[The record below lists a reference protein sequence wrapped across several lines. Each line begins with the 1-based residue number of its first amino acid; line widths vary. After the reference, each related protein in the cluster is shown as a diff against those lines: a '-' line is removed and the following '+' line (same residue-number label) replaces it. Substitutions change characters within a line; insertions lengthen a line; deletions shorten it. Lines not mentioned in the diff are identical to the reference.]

1 MKEVGPSP
9 DNQQSAKYLSAED
22 IPTAKKSH
30 AGQPIFHIIK
40 PHLNFSK
47 AFLCS
52 AAFLFQYTA
61 LYSAQNVQ
69 SVLFQDDNY
78 GSLGFI
84 SNAVVYFG

>member
-1 MKEVGPSP
+1 MK
-9 DNQQSAKYLSAED
+9 D
-22 IPTAKKSH
+22 PTKASVKGTNAHKH
-30 AGQPIFHIIK
+30 LDEPYYHIIR

-52 AAFLFQYTA
+52 AAFLFQYVA

-78 GSLGFI
+78 DSLGFI
-84 SNAVVYFG
+84 SNAVVYLG